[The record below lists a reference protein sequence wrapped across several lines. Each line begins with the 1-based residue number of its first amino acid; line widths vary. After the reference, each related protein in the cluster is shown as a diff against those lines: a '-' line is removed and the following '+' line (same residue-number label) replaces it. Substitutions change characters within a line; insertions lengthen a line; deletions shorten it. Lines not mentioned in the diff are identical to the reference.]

1 MVPIMEPAA
10 TQADRRKGKHL
21 RWKEAKIA
29 LAHPLGSKDLAYGGT
44 LEGDAE
50 RAGHILFDCAR
61 RAGFGGDSRLHAVG
75 DGASWIADQV
85 EKQFGQNGHY
95 LLDFYHVCDSLA
107 AAAKTM
113 TPSEEAAR
121 TWLDEQKRRLKEGLY
136 PAVLQAIAPYQEHA
150 QIADEYAP
158 VRVCN
163 RSLSSRFDQLHD
175 DQALRQNLPIG
186 SGEIESAHRYL
197 VQQRLKRPG
206 TWWRTD
212 NAE

>member
-1 MVPIMEPAA
+1 MVNGTTDYCHGM
-10 TQADRRKGKHL
+10 RM
-21 RWKEAKIA
+21 
-29 LAHPLGSKDLAYGGT
+29 SKYNCSSYFCLT
-44 LEGDAE
+44 P
-50 RAGHILFDCAR
+50 
-61 RAGFGGDSRLHAVG
+61 
-75 DGASWIADQV
+75 
-85 EKQFGQNGHY
+85 
-95 LLDFYHVCDSLA
+95 
-107 AAAKTM
+107 KTM

-136 PAVLQAIAPYQEHA
+136 PAVLQAIAPYQEDT

-158 VRVCN
+158 VRVCH
-163 RSLSSRFDQLHD
+163 RSLSSRFDQLHY

-212 NAE
+212 NAEYILALRTNRANCRWRQYWGNTASAKSKETSA